1 MSVLA
6 DQRQLK
12 AHPAPAHF
20 GSLENSLQRPLRR
33 AEHARI
39 DSRRGIHAR
48 LREHS
53 PGQRKQGEERRE
65 EAPACVQ
72 PSSGSLRMRLPVAAN
87 IAFAT
92 AGAIGGVPGSPIPP
106 GASVL
111 GTICTSTFG
120 ISFMR
125 SIR

>member
-1 MSVLA
+1 MPVVGDLGK
-6 DQRQLK
+6 LK

-20 GSLENSLQRPLRR
+20 GSPEDSLQRPLRR
-33 AEHARI
+33 AEHARV
-39 DSRRGIHAR
+39 DSRRGNHAR

-53 PGQRKQGEERRE
+53 PGQLKQGEERGE

-72 PSSGSLRMRLPVAAN
+72 PSSGSLRMRLPVAAK

-92 AGAIGGVPGSPIPP
+92 AGAIAGVPGSPIPP

>member
-1 MSVLA
+1 LGRREPMRVFAAAVGLFILLPSLA
-6 DQRQLK
+6 KGEDACRWYMYG
-12 AHPAPAHF
+12 AYATEW
-20 GSLENSLQRPLRR
+20 LE
-33 AEHARI
+33 
-39 DSRRGIHAR
+39 
-48 LREHS
+48 
-53 PGQRKQGEERRE
+53 QGEERGE

>member
-1 MSVLA
+1 MSVVGDRRKLEP
-6 DQRQLK
+6 
-12 AHPAPAHF
+12 HPAPAHF
-20 GSLENSLQRPLRR
+20 GSLENSSQRPLRR

-53 PGQRKQGEERRE
+53 PRQRKQGEERGE

-106 GASVL
+106 GASRL
-111 GTICTSTFG
+111 GTMCTSTFG
-120 ISFMR
+120 IWFMR
-125 SIR
+125 SMR